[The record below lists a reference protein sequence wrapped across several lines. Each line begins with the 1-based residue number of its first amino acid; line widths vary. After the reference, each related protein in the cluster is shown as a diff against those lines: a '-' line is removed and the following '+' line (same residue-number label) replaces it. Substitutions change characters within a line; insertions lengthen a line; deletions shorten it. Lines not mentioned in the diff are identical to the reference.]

1 MDITKIG
8 DFIKTRRKELK
19 LTQTHIADELGV
31 SAQAVSKWERG
42 ENLPD
47 VGFIPD
53 LAKLLEVSI
62 ENILQ
67 AGQINNNTP
76 TDDLESFANLSPNQK
91 TELISKILNLE
102 DYAITLDE
110 ILPYSGIPHKN
121 AILAHIINRRDFE
134 ILEQITAYLDNN
146 MKATAL
152 QALLTDGR
160 FDIIEDI
167 MPTFNR
173 KHRDSIVNHII
184 KNPTREVADI
194 LENFVPFFDK
204 NQIERLIGPQT

>member
-1 MDITKIG
+1 MDVQKTG
-8 DFIKTRRKELK
+8 DFIKARRKELK

-53 LAKLLEVSI
+53 LAKMLHTTIEEILSGGADEV
-62 ENILQ
+62 Q
-67 AGQINNNTP
+67 P
-76 TDDLESFANLSPNQK
+76 DLNSFASLNPSQK
-91 TELISKILNLE
+91 TELIAKILVLE

-121 AILAHIINRRDFE
+121 AILGHIINRRDFE
-134 ILEQITAYLDNN
+134 VLEQITTYLDNN
-146 MKATAL
+146 MKLTIL
-152 QALLTDGR
+152 HALLNDTR
-160 FDIIEDI
+160 YDIIEDI

-173 KHRDSIVNHII
+173 KHRDAIVDHIAA
-184 KNPTREVADI
+184 NPTQEILDT
-194 LENFVPFFDK
+194 LENFMPFFDK
-204 NQIERLIGPQT
+204 NQIERLLGGKNYE